1 MKEVCNLVGMKHI
14 TASGVHYYILPG
26 PFSLSTQVFPPSL
39 PIFAPVQKLVFCS
52 LFASCIREET
62 ILDAEHQKKKKSKN
76 SSQI

>member
-1 MKEVCNLVGMKHI
+1 MKEVCNLVGIEHI
-14 TASGVHYYILPG
+14 TASGVHYYFQALSLYLLKCFHLLCPFLP
-26 PFSLSTQVFPPSL
+26 Q
-39 PIFAPVQKLVFCS
+39 IQKLMFCS